1 MKPQLCPRE
10 ADLWSAIASGAWP
23 ETADADLRTHV
34 AHCTPCRELELVA
47 VGLSTEGAAVRE
59 EGTPPSSAIVWW
71 RAQMRARQEA
81 AKAADR
87 PISIVQ
93 SLAIAC
99 AAGLVLGL
107 IGTVAAWV
115 RGSVGFLS
123 GWTISRA
130 DITALVGAIDLTSR
144 WVFMPALLVA
154 ATLVIMPI
162 AVYVIVADD

>member
-1 MKPQLCPRE
+1 MKPPLCGRE
-10 ADLWSAIASGAWP
+10 SDLWTAIASGAWP
-23 ETADADLRTHV
+23 EAVDADLRRHV
-34 AHCTPCRELELVA
+34 SECASCRELEIVA
-47 VGLSTEGAAVRE
+47 VSLSADGAAVRH

-107 IGTVAAWV
+107 VGTVAAWV
-115 RGSVGFLS
+115 RGSAGFLS
-123 GWTISRA
+123 GWTFSSA
-130 DITALVGAIDLTSR
+130 DVAARLGAVDLTSQ
-144 WVFMPALLVA
+144 WILVPAVLIA

-162 AVYVIVADD
+162 AVYVIVSDD